1 MTKYDLRGGESQT
14 TIPASRWNRNR
25 IHQAGLAGLFGG
37 LLWAVWPFGAEIA
50 LADFYQTRAMDSVAI
65 AYSLLAVVALGLMI
79 VGVLGLYYLH
89 VGTFGRL
96 GTSGAFISGG
106 ALAVMAIG
114 FVLDFVWY
122 GTDISAIG
130 HLGVLL
136 GFVALLLGSFVL
148 GIAVFRADHMQHA
161 RWLGIL
167 LSIAIP
173 AGVALVI
180 AKETFAPSAR
190 ESDLWFWVAIMTAY
204 GLSWILLGYQMR
216 LSARSMAPSDTA
228 TM

>member
-1 MTKYDLRGGESQT
+1 M
-14 TIPASRWNRNR
+14 
-25 IHQAGLAGLFGG
+25 
-37 LLWAVWPFGAEIA
+37 LWAVWPFGAEIA
-50 LADFYQTRAMDSVAI
+50 LADFYQTRVMDSVAI

-79 VGVLGLYYLH
+79 VGMLGLYRLH

-96 GTSGAFISGG
+96 GAVGAFISGG

-122 GTDISAIG
+122 GTAVSAFG
-130 HLGVLL
+130 HMGFLL
-136 GFVALLLGSFVL
+136 GFVALLLGSVVL
-148 GIAVFRADHMQHA
+148 GVAVFRADRMQRA
-161 RWLGIL
+161 RWFGIL

-173 AGVALVI
+173 AGIALVI

-204 GLSWILLGYQMR
+204 GLSWILLGYQIR
-216 LSARSMAPSDTA
+216 LTARSMATSEMA
-228 TM
+228 TV